1 MSLISLYQKKK
12 TALGPPAVKT
22 TYEQFVF
29 NMERTGTNNLVALN
43 EADPLFTPPKVS
55 DTYVARLFKEGV
67 LPG

>member
-1 MSLISLYQKKK
+1 MSLITLYETKKS
-12 TALGPPAVKT
+12 AFGPPVVKS

-43 EADPLFTPPKVS
+43 DADPLFTPPKVT
-55 DTYVARLFKEGV
+55 DTYIGKLFEEGV